1 MEYFL
6 DIRDI
11 VEKMKVNQEA
21 CKNQDDDLKEETEEN
36 YPAILNRVN
45 TINAEVEVRLFIT

>member
-1 MEYFL
+1 
-6 DIRDI
+6 
-11 VEKMKVNQEA
+11 MKVNQEA

-45 TINAEVEVRLFIT
+45 IINVEVRLFIT